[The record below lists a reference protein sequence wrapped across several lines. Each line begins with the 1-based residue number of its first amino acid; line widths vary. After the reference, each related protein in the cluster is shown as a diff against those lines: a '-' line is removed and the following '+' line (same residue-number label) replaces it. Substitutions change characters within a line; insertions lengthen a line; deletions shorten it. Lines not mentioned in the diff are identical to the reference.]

1 MGEPGKNGICET
13 LSVSYDS
20 YQFIR
25 FILTLKIFVLCEY
38 SRLRLIGSLWFQ
50 SILTRL
56 SGI

>member
-38 SRLRLIGSLWFQ
+38 F
-50 SILTRL
+50 
-56 SGI
+56 